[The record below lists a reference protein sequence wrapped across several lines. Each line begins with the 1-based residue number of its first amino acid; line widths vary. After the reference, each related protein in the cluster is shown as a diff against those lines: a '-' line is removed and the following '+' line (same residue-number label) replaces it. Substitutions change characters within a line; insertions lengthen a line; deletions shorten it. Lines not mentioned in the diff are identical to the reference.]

1 MADITYNIQLSNN
14 QTITIDQ
21 NLVQLYPSI
30 QDQLGD
36 LAPGGTVFLNYD
48 DPEALYIVLSTDYL
62 HTGHSPETYI
72 RLIKAIDYLGN
83 DKLLDTTLRTILQ
96 WFETP
101 NVLSVLKQ
109 NKNEVRRLMGI
120 LSDTELWRM
129 LELYHLFQLAYTLD
143 LETLDKPIISDDL
156 NYVMIIPEVII
167 FNNGIE
173 VFRSTMGEQYRLR
186 LDDISIITNNED
198 IYTIEPPLNQFRS
211 NIIVRYRMK
220 TPEKIPELIKE
231 NIHGNYDRLRLANN
245 GSKYMINSPD
255 FHGNVHYAVRNMID
269 NSVLIQG
276 LGPSVD
282 ILSNFPSPKMQVVV
296 GQDADRLRYFI
307 HTIDGQKI
315 TIQKPVIPDM
325 LMGNLP
331 VVAIN
336 TIQIPG
342 NYPYTPYSNRINI
355 IFSYSEQI
363 YMEVI
368 FVSNVPDSQFLTLSN
383 IENQVIPEQ
392 NYHVR
397 ILDTSGNIL
406 VEPFITT
413 ERPIALSEKY
423 LLTKIVS
430 EEVIQFCNN
439 QISISKSHILVR
451 SMENLKENIMQTI
464 RGQEHNIARN
474 SVTLIS
480 VIPGPKD
487 SFLFI
492 YILLQFFPANI
503 TVDKILFIKYDLV
516 EYGNM
521 EEFLEDKLK

>member
-96 WFETP
+96 WFETT

-129 LELYHLFQLAYTLD
+129 LELYHLFQLVYTLD

-198 IYTIEPPLNQFRS
+198 IYTIEPPLNQFQS

-296 GQDADRLRYFI
+296 GQDADRLR
-307 HTIDGQKI
+307 
-315 TIQKPVIPDM
+315 
-325 LMGNLP
+325 
-331 VVAIN
+331 
-336 TIQIPG
+336 
-342 NYPYTPYSNRINI
+342 
-355 IFSYSEQI
+355 
-363 YMEVI
+363 
-368 FVSNVPDSQFLTLSN
+368 
-383 IENQVIPEQ
+383 
-392 NYHVR
+392 
-397 ILDTSGNIL
+397 
-406 VEPFITT
+406 
-413 ERPIALSEKY
+413 
-423 LLTKIVS
+423 
-430 EEVIQFCNN
+430 
-439 QISISKSHILVR
+439 
-451 SMENLKENIMQTI
+451 
-464 RGQEHNIARN
+464 
-474 SVTLIS
+474 
-480 VIPGPKD
+480 
-487 SFLFI
+487 
-492 YILLQFFPANI
+492 
-503 TVDKILFIKYDLV
+503 
-516 EYGNM
+516 
-521 EEFLEDKLK
+521 